1 MPKIP
6 LYNKAGPSQVPLA
19 TGQLGARAS
28 TDVFTAPA
36 RQMAALGE
44 TVGRAGRQYAEGEMR
59 ILQNKQRFDAEKAK
73 IDFDFKMAEKEREE
87 KTTLKELTR
96 EAQDTFGTMLIEDN
110 SRSVA
115 EAEARFDGEFEKFAD
130 NIRGRGYTPRFEQV
144 ALNAAQNVFS
154 SNRLGAKQ
162 KAFDNGTR
170 IATETDN
177 QFLDDAL
184 QTLRTYPSGSP
195 ERDLIMSQ
203 IDDIFTTA
211 GNENRKLKYTP
222 QSFSLTSKL
231 EAANAGFQDAANPAD
246 VDATL
251 KVIIDDE
258 TIPAGKKSEA
268 LGVARATK
276 ERLATELYDLTRETI
291 VESALSSTEAAAV
304 KDGFDKGE
312 DFTITRANGDEL
324 SFSVKDMPIG
334 RRIQIS
340 KMANDIAKE
349 FTQETRNLLSG
360 EIAGGYDAEGA
371 AGLLSTITNIR
382 RRDDISEEDADAA
395 ILAQARRFAAD
406 AQAAYDAGDYD
417 NADSLAS
424 ASQLLLNEPLGGLV
438 SLRDKTGAVATS
450 ANSIFTSTSGL
461 MANSQSK
468 RVEAGQISLAK
479 DLIENGV
486 LDSLGS
492 SFTSK
497 QTNAALEQAIAG
509 KSLPQQFE
517 LLEQNNLVY
526 EPIKNTID
534 GASVEGRGATPDM
547 TQVMQ
552 GLELYRQAKVRGS
565 GVLNNHADEDSQAF
579 FNSVLALESVGV
591 ETEDAIRKVS
601 LALRTEIDINA
612 AYKNIK
618 PEVDRILDGSVFEIF
633 GVTLSGETITNRSYL
648 HQKLEDLSKI
658 YIGHGLP
665 RRDAV
670 KKAAEQMEASHI
682 NLRGMYIPR
691 SSSYPQDLTRMADLA
706 AADFIAKNPNMADE
720 QVSIFP
726 TPGRADEWNVMVNGT
741 LAPTSY
747 EGSVYTFEDLQGL
760 LAGDKQS
767 DNAELIRQNLEARG
781 LTTIDQVTEEF
792 QRLNR
797 EANALTGGTLSRIRQ
812 EEGEAA
818 AEAAIGKREQLR
830 NEAELVRQL
839 LLELRKAESGS

>member
-19 TGQLGARAS
+19 TGQLGARAG

-44 TVGRAGRQYAEGEMR
+44 TIGRVGRQYAEGELR
-59 ILQNKQRFDAEKAK
+59 ITQNKQRFDAEKAK

-87 KTTLKELTR
+87 KTTLKEVTR
-96 EAQDTFGTMLIEDN
+96 EAQDIFGTMLIEDT
-110 SRSVA
+110 SRSVT
-115 EAEARFDGEFEKFAD
+115 EAETKFDKEFEKFAD

-144 ALNAAQNVFS
+144 VLNAAQNVFA

-162 KAFDNGTR
+162 KAFDTGTK
-170 IATETDN
+170 IATDTDN

-184 QTLRTYPSGSP
+184 QTLRTYPAGSP
-195 ERDLIMSQ
+195 ERDLVTSQ
-203 IDDIFTTA
+203 VNDIFTTA
-211 GNENRKLKYTP
+211 ANENRKLKYTP

-258 TIPAGKKSEA
+258 TIPPAKKAEA
-268 LGVARATK
+268 LGVARETK
-276 ERLATELYDLTRETI
+276 ERLATELYDTTLETI
-291 VESALSSTEAAAV
+291 IEADLSSAEASDV
-304 KDGFDKGE
+304 YDGFTKGE

-324 SFSVKDMPIG
+324 PFSVRDMPIG
-334 RRIQIS
+334 RRNQIRAEVES
-340 KMANDIAKE
+340 IGKE
-349 FTQETRNLLSG
+349 FTQETRNLLAG
-360 EIAGGYDAEGA
+360 EIAGGYDAEGL
-371 AGLLSTITNIR
+371 AGLLSIATNIR
-382 RRDDISEEDADAA
+382 DREDISEEDADAA
-395 ILAQARRFAAD
+395 ILSQARRFAAD
-406 AQAAYDAGDYD
+406 AQAAYDAGNYD
-417 NADSLAS
+417 NADSFAS
-424 ASQLLLNEPLGGLV
+424 ASQLLLNETFGGAT

-450 ANSIFTSTSGL
+450 ANSIFTSTSAV
-461 MANSQSK
+461 MANSQGK
-468 RVEAGQISLAK
+468 RVEAAQVSLGVSF
-479 DLIENGV
+479 IEGGV
-486 LDSLGS
+486 FDSLGS
-492 SFTSK
+492 SLTTK
-497 QTNAALEQAIAG
+497 QANAALEVAMAG

-517 LLEQNNLVY
+517 ILEQNNLVY
-526 EPIKNTID
+526 DPIKDTID
-534 GASVEGRGATPDM
+534 GAAVEGRGATPDM
-547 TQVMQ
+547 GQVMK
-552 GLELYRQAKVRGS
+552 GLELFRQAKLRGG

-601 LALRTEIDINA
+601 LALKTEIDINA

-691 SSSYPQDLTRMADLA
+691 SRSYPQDLTRMADLA

-747 EGSVYTFEDLQGL
+747 DSSVYTLEDLQGL
-760 LAGDKQS
+760 LAGDKKT
-767 DNAELIRQNLEARG
+767 NNLELIQRNLEERG
-781 LTTIDQVTEEF
+781 LTTIDQVQDEF

-797 EANALTGGTLSRIRQ
+797 EANRLTGGTLARIRR

-818 AEAAIGKREQLR
+818 ADAAIAKRTQLQ

-839 LLELRKAESGS
+839 LLDLRKAESGS